1 MPPNSQPNED
11 RFRKVW
17 DGDSE
22 TDCVEACRDL
32 QRAGIKYEVSQLP
45 VGLSGRMGVDWRFE
59 VYVLSTDYERARAAL
74 GFGGEH
80 DEPADE
86 ALEIPADSGP
96 VDPIDDSKKT
106 AAYLKR
112 WRPEEAV
119 VEVGSQ
125 GASDESSIVEMS
137 LRENLIH
144 YRVERSKAGAR
155 RYFVHPSDETRA
167 REIFREIKTGNP
179 PA

>member
-1 MPPNSQPNED
+1 M
-11 RFRKVW
+11 R
-17 DGDSE
+17 
-22 TDCVEACRDL
+22 
-32 QRAGIKYEVSQLP
+32 
-45 VGLSGRMGVDWRFE
+45 
-59 VYVLSTDYERARAAL
+59 LSTDYERARAAL

-86 ALEIPADSGP
+86 ALEIPADSGSIN
-96 VDPIDDSKKT
+96 PIDDPKKT

-112 WRPEEAV
+112 WHPEEAV

-137 LRENLIH
+137 FRENLIH
-144 YRVERSKAGAR
+144 YRVVRSKVGAR
-155 RYFVHPSDETRA
+155 RYFVHPSDEARA
-167 REIFREIKTGNP
+167 REIFREIKTGDP